1 MTSMPCERRV
11 NETFCF
17 FGLVDGFMSIIEG
30 RFRRSSIL
38 PNTPQLELNPRIKF
52 KHRWRC

>member
-1 MTSMPCERRV
+1 MSMPCERRV
-11 NETFCF
+11 SEAFCF